1 MPEPQQPAQIPRDVL
16 SRPPKELKRLARE
29 GCWAGSH
36 AGRARLYPRLI
47 QQVSCRLVTPDA
59 LVYRDVA
66 GRLFGKPSVS
76 SHPLPEFLE
85 GCPMPTYCLSP
96 HGVTALKKILI
107 CVGALFPD
115 ITHSPLLPA
124 LAALLLH
131 YSEDEAQCFESVS
144 RLIASNAPHAG
155 YIDQSFLAHQ
165 ASCMTFGDLA
175 NKHCPAAHKLIAGT
189 AKNVLEVYS
198 EWLSWLF
205 PGLPFGYAVRVLDV
219 FLLEGQ
225 KVLYRIA
232 LALLKQFRLS
242 VTPAGLQGSD
252 IKAELQAFVRNIA
265 EHVTVDKLLER
276 AFGIRL
282 FSRKEIWLLQ
292 MANRKAL
299 MERGITVVQRRP
311 SFHLAVDMQNFS
323 SSTVTAQE
331 MRLVWSW
338 IPERFSLFPPLLLFS
353 TSEHGCSL
361 QRFYTCCEGYEP
373 TVLLIKTTEG
383 EVCGAFLSSDWSER
397 KKSGATSGFFGTG
410 ECFVFTVSH
419 GLCLALSLHYCPART
434 PCPFPAPGPD
444 PDAALGPSPL
454 SSSSTFPQRGRGA
467 QGQGQGS
474 PGVSRC
480 PGAPRGREVRVG
492 AHQEAGAGQG
502 RAALP
507 AALAFP
513 RSRIPARLLPGQ
525 PQLQP
530 QPPRRALAAEER
542 PPVPVPGHQALP
554 PALQNCLHVYVR
566 LPGRDRYRWR
576 GRPSSVPGRQPA
588 PGTHGALRD
597 LRQPPAL
604 PGELPGAAL
613 GSVGLPERVVPVG
626 TRLVCR
632 PRARGPLPAL
642 ATPGRAVATS
652 AAAPL
657 SIVPSALRSHQ
668 ITSDQITSDQI
679 RSALPVP
686 WREGEAVPG
695 PGLRA
700 LPLGTFEVP
709 SRSLNPAH
717 ATQCVPVWGAGGEA
731 SQSGVS
737 HTLLACLQRGAQQTS
752 GSTGRFCG
760 NSEPGRNP
768 TPSSKAHQKHS
779 QIRFPLAPSPAQP
792 SKHPRSSAASV
803 GIQDCPG
810 STSTGR
816 DSSRPWLE
824 VLPGD
829 GKALPGVCRA
839 ATAPGGPHV
848 WG

>member
-1 MPEPQQPAQIPRDVL
+1 MLQVGLSLPRCPGGAAGAFPMAEPAAGEDAGTGREAPGSCPVTIVVTSEADTWDIDTSSCLGCGQFVDWDKMPEPQQPAQIPRDVL

-59 LVYRDVA
+59 LVYRDMA
-66 GRLFGKPSVS
+66 ARLFGTPSVS

-175 NKHCPAAHKLIAGT
+175 NKHCPAAHKLIAGAT
-189 AKNVLEVYS
+189 ENVLEVYS

-299 MERGITVVQRRP
+299 MESGITVVQR
-311 SFHLAVDMQNFS
+311 
-323 SSTVTAQE
+323 
-331 MRLVWSW
+331 
-338 IPERFSLFPPLLLFS
+338 
-353 TSEHGCSL
+353 
-361 QRFYTCCEGYEP
+361 RFYTCCEGYEP
-373 TVLLIKTTEG
+373 TVLLIKTTKG

-410 ECFVFTVSH
+410 ECFVFTVRPEAERYEWVLIKKPELAKAVPRSRQRSPSPAPESRLGSSRDSRSSSPNH
-419 GLCLALSLHYCPART
+419 LAVPSPQRRDRLSPFLAIRHFLLPSKTASMFMSGSRDGIVIGGGGGQALSL
-434 PCPFPAPGPD
+434 
-444 PDAALGPSPL
+444 DASLLWGHTEHCETFDNPPL
-454 SSSSTFPQRGRGA
+454 
-467 QGQGQGS
+467 
-474 PGVSRC
+474 C
-480 PGAPRGREVRVG
+480 
-492 AHQEAGAGQG
+492 QENFQVQ
-502 RAALP
+502 
-507 AALAFP
+507 
-513 RSRIPARLLPGQ
+513 LL
-525 PQLQP
+525 
-530 QPPRRALAAEER
+530 E
-542 PPVPVPGHQALP
+542 
-554 PALQNCLHVYVR
+554 
-566 LPGRDRYRWR
+566 
-576 GRPSSVPGRQPA
+576 
-588 PGTHGALRD
+588 
-597 LRQPPAL
+597 
-604 PGELPGAAL
+604 
-613 GSVGLPERVVPVG
+613 
-626 TRLVCR
+626 
-632 PRARGPLPAL
+632 
-642 ATPGRAVATS
+642 
-652 AAAPL
+652 
-657 SIVPSALRSHQ
+657 
-668 ITSDQITSDQI
+668 
-679 RSALPVP
+679 
-686 WREGEAVPG
+686 
-695 PGLRA
+695 
-700 LPLGTFEVP
+700 
-709 SRSLNPAH
+709 
-717 ATQCVPVWGAGGEA
+717 VWGF
-731 SQSGVS
+731 QS
-737 HTLLACLQRGAQQTS
+737 A
-752 GSTGRFCG
+752 
-760 NSEPGRNP
+760 
-768 TPSSKAHQKHS
+768 
-779 QIRFPLAPSPAQP
+779 
-792 SKHPRSSAASV
+792 
-803 GIQDCPG
+803 
-810 STSTGR
+810 
-816 DSSRPWLE
+816 
-824 VLPGD
+824 
-829 GKALPGVCRA
+829 
-839 ATAPGGPHV
+839 
-848 WG
+848 